1 MLEYFR
7 KEEALLIN
15 DRQNDNISSDI
26 IESDFGIYKS
36 KKSPNKLYGITP
48 FVLLIPLYPKL
59 VNKSVTDT
67 FNFKERL
74 VNVKLKDIDT
84 WASKNM
90 SKNWV
95 TERTKTLK
103 KVS

>member
-1 MLEYFR
+1 MGSNLLFAFIGQQYF
-7 KEEALLIN
+7 KM
-15 DRQNDNISSDI
+15 
-26 IESDFGIYKS
+26 

-74 VNVKLKDIDT
+74 VSDKLKVIDT
-84 WASKNM
+84 WAAKNM
-90 SKNWV
+90 STNWV
-95 TERTKTLK
+95 TERTKIFRK
-103 KVS
+103 AI